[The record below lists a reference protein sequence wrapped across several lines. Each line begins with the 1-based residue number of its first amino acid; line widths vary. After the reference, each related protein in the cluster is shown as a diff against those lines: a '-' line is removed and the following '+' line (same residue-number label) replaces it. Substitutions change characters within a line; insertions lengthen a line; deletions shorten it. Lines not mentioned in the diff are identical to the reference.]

1 MKDIPKPRIGL
12 LGLMAGG
19 YEPIFPGIT
28 ERQSKYAMELAGAV
42 SETVD
47 VVFEKPAVDRESVEQ
62 VMKEFNRRD
71 DLDGVL
77 IVLLA
82 YHQGSWLLRALQDN
96 RLPIALAVVQPDQE
110 VGTDWDE
117 LRLTV
122 NQGIHGAQDNANMIA
137 RLGVKCQFFVGN
149 RNEAEYREFVTN
161 FAKAAQTRKYL
172 RSMRAAVIGRM
183 HGMNDILTDDMAFF
197 KKIGPEFRHET
208 IGTVHRYMQS
218 ITKDEVDASIA
229 LDHMNFEVDAQLTYE
244 RHAEAIRMYLGFKSF
259 LEERGYE
266 AFTAQFDV
274 FSEDGRFKQLPLL
287 AASHLMADGFGY
299 AAEGDIMCATMVAAG
314 NVISD
319 GGANFTEMYTIDFV
333 QNSIIFCHAGE
344 GNWKTCRK
352 DMRPRLIDRFLGEG
366 GLDNPPT
373 PIFTPQYGRAT
384 LTSLVSL
391 NGDSFR
397 LVVAKGEIL
406 PKTDMKNVEMP
417 YIFFAPDSGVRPCVE
432 AWLKNGGTH
441 HEVINLG
448 DCAERWKMLCAM
460 LDVEYVE
467 V

>member
-1 MKDIPKPRIGL
+1 MKQVPKPKIGL

-28 ERQSKYAMELAGAV
+28 ERQSKFAGELAAAV
-42 SETVD
+42 SGTVEI
-47 VVFEKPAVDRESVEQ
+47 VFEKPAVDRESVEQ
-62 VMKEFNRRD
+62 AMKAFNRRD
-71 DLDGVL
+71 DLDGIL
-77 IVLLA
+77 IVLLT

-96 RLPIALAVVQPDQE
+96 RLPIALALVQPDQKI
-110 VGTDWDE
+110 GTDWDE

-122 NQGIHGAQDNANMIA
+122 NQGIHGAQDNANMIT
-137 RLGVKCQFFVGN
+137 RLGVPCQFFVGN
-149 RNEAEYREFVTN
+149 RLEPEYQEFVTN
-161 FAKAAQTRKYL
+161 FAKAAQTRRYL
-172 RSMRAAVIGRM
+172 RSMRAAIISRM
-183 HGMNDILTDDMAFF
+183 QGMNDILTDDMAFF

-208 IGTVHRYMQS
+208 IGTVYRYMEAVS
-218 ITKDEVDASIA
+218 KEAIDESIA
-229 LDHMNFEVDAQLTYE
+229 ADHRHFDVDPKLTYE
-244 RHAEAIRMYLGFKSF
+244 RHAEATRMYLGFRRF
-259 LEERGYE
+259 LEDRGYE
-266 AFTAQFDV
+266 AFTAQFDI
-274 FSEDGRFKQLPLL
+274 FAEDGRFKQLPLM

-314 NVISD
+314 NVIAD
-319 GGANFTEMYTIDFV
+319 GGSNFTEMYTIDFA

-344 GNWKTCRK
+344 GNWRTCRN

-391 NGDSFR
+391 NGDRFR

-417 YIFFAPDSGVRPCVE
+417 YIFFTPDSGVRLCVE
-432 AWLKNGGTH
+432 SWLRNGGTH

-448 DCAERWKMLCAM
+448 DCAERWKMLCSM
-460 LDVEYVE
+460 LDIEYVE